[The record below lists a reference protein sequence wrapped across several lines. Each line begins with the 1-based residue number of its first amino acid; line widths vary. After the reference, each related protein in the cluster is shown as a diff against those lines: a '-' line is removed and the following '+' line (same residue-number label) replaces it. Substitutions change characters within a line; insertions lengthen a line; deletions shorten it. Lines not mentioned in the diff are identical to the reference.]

1 MLPKESCGGGESFL
15 VRYREDRTGCQ
26 YLGGELMLHL
36 KALVRNVLQRCSSS
50 RGGGCLPEALRS
62 HLAWQ
67 HFLGNIDQK
76 CSPLSSEEHNA
87 VCEYSWKK
95 AFLGQAIF

>member
-1 MLPKESCGGGESFL
+1 MVTISEVHGGQNGL
-15 VRYREDRTGCQ
+15 QC
-26 YLGGELMLHL
+26 LGGEL
-36 KALVRNVLQRCSSS
+36 ARNVLQRRSISE
-50 RGGGCLPEALRS
+50 GGRGCLTEALRS

-67 HFLGNIDQK
+67 RFLGNIDQK